1 MSNINVA
8 LSTTGFMASSDGD
21 IQKFREMNVPVCIA
35 EMGLGIFGSGMEQL
49 EHQMAE
55 SAKSLAKTVSID
67 SQAGT
72 VFIGEDP
79 SVEDSGLVVFQE
91 GLYSPMAK
99 AFFERW
105 DQSHMLLFEFHVLG
119 LEGKPRYAIRGLWE
133 NDGWSN
139 LEIVAS
145 PKIHVIS

>member
-8 LSTTGFMASSDGD
+8 LSTTGFMAVSDGD
-21 IQKFREMNVPVCIA
+21 IQMFREMNVPVCIA
-35 EMGLGIFGSGMEQL
+35 EMGMGIFGAGMEQL

-55 SAKSLAKTVSID
+55 SAKSLAKTVVVN
-67 SQAGT
+67 SQTGT

-79 SVEDSGLVVFQE
+79 TVEDSGLVVFQE
-91 GLYSPMAK
+91 EVYSPMAK
-99 AFFERW
+99 SFFERW
-105 DQSHMLLFEFHVLG
+105 EELHTMIFEFHVLG

-133 NDGWSN
+133 NDGWRN

-145 PKIHVIS
+145 PKIHVI